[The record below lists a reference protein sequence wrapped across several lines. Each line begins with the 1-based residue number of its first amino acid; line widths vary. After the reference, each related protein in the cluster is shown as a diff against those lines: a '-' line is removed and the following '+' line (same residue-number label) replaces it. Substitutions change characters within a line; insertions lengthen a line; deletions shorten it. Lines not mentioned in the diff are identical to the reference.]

1 MIIKKV
7 LNNNVVVTENE
18 QQEEI
23 VVMGRGLAFQKK
35 IGEAIETEKIEKT
48 FVLEGEGFT
57 DKLAELL
64 SEIPEQYFEIS
75 YKIINF
81 ATKKLPY
88 QLDDYIYVALTDHL
102 SFAISRYKQGINLQN
117 ALLWEIKKFYKE
129 EYNIAKDAL
138 TIIKEEI
145 GIDLPEDEAG
155 SIALHLVNSQLS
167 GENVEATVK
176 VTKMV
181 NSILTIVKYHYNIEI
196 DESSLNYER
205 FLTHLKF
212 FALRFIRNEGKS
224 HESMD
229 TFLFEQIKAKYKKA
243 YQCSEKIAAFLAKS
257 YDWDIS
263 DDEKIYLSIHIHR
276 VTNREVQQQEAD
288 K

>member
-1 MIIKKV
+1 MQIKKV

-18 QQEEI
+18 QQKEL

-35 IGEAIETEKIEKT
+35 IGEEIEVEKIEKT

-64 SEIPEQYFEIS
+64 SEIPEQHFEIAA
-75 YKIINF
+75 KIINF
-81 ATKKLPY
+81 ATSRLPY
-88 QLDDYIYVALTDHL
+88 KLDDYVYVALTDHL
-102 SFAISRYKQGINLQN
+102 SFAINRYKQGINLSN
-117 ALLWEIKKFYKE
+117 ALLWEIKKFYKD
-129 EYNIAKDAL
+129 EYEVAKDAL
-138 TIIKEEI
+138 TIINEEL
-145 GIDLPEDEAG
+145 GIKLPDDEAG
-155 SIALHLVNSQLS
+155 SIALHLVNGQLS

-176 VTKMV
+176 VTQMV

-196 DESSLNYER
+196 DETSLNYER

-212 FALRFIRNEGKS
+212 FALRFIRNEGKG

-229 TFLFEQIKAKYKKA
+229 AFLFEQIKSKYKKA
-243 YQCSEKIAAFLAKS
+243 YDCSEKIAAFVTKS
-257 YDWDIS
+257 YNWDIT
-263 DDEKIYLSIHIHR
+263 DDEKVYLSIHIHR
-276 VTNREVQQQEAD
+276 VTSREAEKQQSD

>member
-1 MIIKKV
+1 MNIKKI

-18 QQEEI
+18 QQKEL

-35 IGEAIETEKIEKT
+35 IGEEIESEKIEKT

-64 SEIPEQYFEIS
+64 SEIPEQYFEIA

-81 ATKKLPY
+81 ATKRLPY
-88 QLDDYIYVALTDHL
+88 ELDDYIYVALTDHL
-102 SFAISRYKQGINLQN
+102 SFAISRFKQGVNLPN

-129 EYNIAKDAL
+129 EYQIARDAL
-138 TIIKEEI
+138 VIIKEEI

-196 DESSLNYER
+196 DETSLNYER

-212 FALRFIRNEGKS
+212 FALRFIRNEGKGQ
-224 HESMD
+224 ESMD
-229 TFLFEQIKAKYKKA
+229 TFLFEQIKTKYKKA
-243 YQCSEKIAAFLAKS
+243 YDCSEKIVAFVAKS

-276 VTNREVQQQEAD
+276 VTNREVQQQQSN